1 MTRVSKPECRAMLSS
16 ISAYLDGDLDAA
28 ECRTI
33 ERHCQ
38 TCPECASLV
47 DGLRQAAG
55 LCRQAGTAPLPEAVR
70 KRARASIRRL
80 LDDRGR

>member
-1 MTRVSKPECRAMLSS
+1 MRSH
-16 ISAYLDGDLDAA
+16 ISAYLDGDLDAT

-38 TCPECASLV
+38 RCRECALLV

-55 LCRQAGTAPLPEAVR
+55 LCRQAGTAPLPEPVR
-70 KRARASIRRL
+70 ERARTRIRRL
-80 LDDRGR
+80 LDDQGR